1 MNINVRHILWR
12 IVHDKMDDRDER
24 WREFCTQ
31 FPSKRRFLRRL
42 LKKVS
47 SGYVEKMSIGY
58 LARRLEAIEDR
69 LELIAEILLEKR
81 RNRNE

>member
-1 MNINVRHILWR
+1 MNIKLRKILWE

-31 FPSKRRFLRRL
+31 FPTKRIFLRRL

-47 SGYVEKMSIGY
+47 SGYLEKISIGY

-69 LELIAEILLEKR
+69 LELIAEILLDKLK
-81 RNRNE
+81 